1 MALTT
6 EEIKKKMEANSAAW
20 HTADAETKKKLEA
33 ENQSLGKQIG
43 GTYNEASGTWSDSSG
58 NNLYG
63 TSNSSGGT
71 KTTVSSGSGG
81 SSNKTYT
88 PNGGYT
94 IGSQKG
100 QGIAQNMG
108 IGETYTASD
117 GSVWK
122 KENDGTITV
131 VHKGVTTNNAYK
143 PTDYSIL
150 LKQQMEAGVPYQD
163 VEKALAAR
171 LNKALTTEG
180 LGQYA
185 YDDVYDAA
193 WNYILE
199 GRGEANKESSQ
210 ADLNAWLEDYNQNN
224 ARPSA
229 PQSDPRI
236 NELLNQILNREDFS
250 YDAMNDPLYKQY
262 AAQYKREGDRAMRD
276 TLAEAAA
283 SAGGM
288 NTYAIT
294 AAQQAANY
302 YNSQLGDKI
311 PELYQLAYQMYLQ
324 DKESMVQDLGI
335 LQDMDATQYNRYR
348 DTMTDWKDDR
358 NFSYGMYQD
367 ALAQGNWQTQF
378 DYNSMWDNKV
388 FENENYW
395 NNKNFVNNN
404 NHWQQEFDETV
415 KQNEIGNN
423 QWQQQFDETVKQN
436 EIGNNQWQQS
446 FDTEKEQLGIENS
459 RYDKETA
466 MGEFWSIIKMGV
478 VPSPEVCAAA
488 GYTQEQAKILA
499 QQQLN
504 SMNGTGGTG
513 NSGVVYGTNG
523 VTPPVMPGSTPVVP
537 SNASADA
544 GTGTGGTTDTTITR
558 YDHISGNYYN
568 SSNEIVGNDGKV
580 RYYAD
585 ANTKYIYDK
594 DGNVATYQQYSD
606 PNAVIIFPE
615 MLEGT
620 EGNGYRQSAVT
631 PIPDGNQYGN
641 MYGGGT
647 PTNYVAPVVD
657 GNGGGNGGGNNG
669 WIEDTDIYKDIIGA
683 FEKAE
688 EEYGVKPEAI
698 TMPRTVKTI
707 DDYMDTLKTNAEK
720 ANYLLEV
727 AENLGLTEGNILWV
741 ALKHG
746 IEI

>member
-6 EEIKKKMEANSAAW
+6 EQIKKQMEANSKAW
-20 HTADAETKKKLEA
+20 HTADDATKKKLEA
-33 ENQSLGKQIG
+33 ENQALGKQIG

-63 TSNSSGGT
+63 TSSSTGT
-71 KTTVSSGSGG
+71 SKKTVSSGSGG
-81 SSNKTYT
+81 KTYT

-150 LKQQMEAGVPYQD
+150 LKQQMDAGVPYQD
-163 VEKALAAR
+163 VEKSLAAR

-199 GRGEANKESSQ
+199 GRGEASKESSQ

-224 ARPSA
+224 ARPTYNDKYAGISE
-229 PQSDPRI
+229 QML
-236 NELLNQILNREDFS
+236 NEILNREDFS

-262 AAQYKREGDRAMRD
+262 AAQYQREGDRAMRD

-311 PELYQLAYQMYLQ
+311 PELYQLAYQMYLD
-324 DKESMVQDLGI
+324 DKNSMVQDLGLI
-335 LQDMDATQYNRYR
+335 NQMSDSQYNRYR

-367 ALAQGNWQTQF
+367 ALAQSNWQTQF

-446 FDTEKEQLGIENS
+446 FDAEKEQLGLENS

-466 MGEFWSIIKMGV
+466 MGEFWSIIEMGV

-513 NSGVVYGTNG
+513 NSGVIFGTNG
-523 VTPPVMPGSTPVVP
+523 VTPPVMPGSTPIVP
-537 SNASADA
+537 SGASADA
-544 GTGTGGTTDTTITR
+544 GTGGTTDTTITR

-568 SSNEIVGNDGKV
+568 SSNEVVGNDGKV

-585 ANTKYIYDK
+585 ANTNYIFDK
-594 DGNVATYQQYSD
+594 DGNVVTYQQYSD

-615 MLEGT
+615 MPEGT
-620 EGNGYRQSAVT
+620 EGNGYRSSAVT
-631 PIPDGNQYGN
+631 PIPDGNQYDN
-641 MYGGGT
+641 PYGYGTPTNYVPAVEDGDGT

-657 GNGGGNGGGNNG
+657 GNGGGNEDGGWNYSFDEPTWHSNPNAPK
-669 WIEDTDIYKDIIGA
+669 EV
-683 FEKAE
+683 KAICNE
-688 EEYGVKPEAI
+688 LYNTKGKQA
-698 TMPRTVKTI
+698 
-707 DDYMDTLKTNAEK
+707 
-720 ANYLLEV
+720 
-727 AENLGLTEGNILWV
+727 
-741 ALKHG
+741 ALKALKEAWDEGLINGHDYLMWRG
-746 IEI
+746 QYK

>member
-1 MALTT
+1 MALTDYD
-6 EEIKKKMEANSAAW
+6 KKNLSAADQKKVEAA
-20 HTADAETKKKLEA
+20 TAKWEAANAKGDTEGMKAAAAEAAAVRNNAGYKTDD
-33 ENQSLGKQIG
+33 
-43 GTYNEASGTWSDSSG
+43 SGNYTGSYSPTSSG
-58 NNLYG
+58 
-63 TSNSSGGT
+63 SSGGT
-71 KTTVSSGSGG
+71 KTTVSSSSGG

-100 QGIAQNMG
+100 QGIAQDMG
-108 IGETYTASD
+108 IGDTYEASD
-117 GSVWK
+117 GSIWR

-131 VHKGVTTNNAYK
+131 KHNGVTTTNAYT
-143 PTDYSIL
+143 PSDYSIL
-150 LKQQMEAGVPYQD
+150 IQRQIEAGVPYQV
-163 VEKALAAR
+163 VEETINKR
-171 LNKALTTEG
+171 TDKALTVDG

-185 YDDVYDAA
+185 YDGVYDAA
-193 WNYILE
+193 WEYINA
-199 GRGEANKESSQ
+199 GKSKANKENSLADNQ
-210 ADLNAWLEDYNQNN
+210 AYYDDYELNNPRPTYNDKY
-224 ARPSA
+224 AGI
-229 PQSDPRI
+229 SDKM
-236 NELLNQILNREDFS
+236 LDDILNREDFS
-250 YDAMNDPLYKQY
+250 YDPLNDPLYQQY

-311 PELYQLAYQMYLQ
+311 PELYQLAYQMYLD
-324 DKESMVQDLGI
+324 DKESMVQDLGLI
-335 LQDMDATQYNRYR
+335 NQMSDSQYNRYR

-423 QWQQQFDETVKQN
+423 QWQQ
-436 EIGNNQWQQS
+436 S

-466 MGEFWSIIKMGV
+466 MGEFWSIIEMGV

-504 SMNGTGGTG
+504 AMNGTGTSGNTG
-513 NSGVVYGTNG
+513 VIFGTNG
-523 VTPPVMPGSTPVVP
+523 VTPPVMPGSTPIVP
-537 SNASADA
+537 SNAGADA

-585 ANTKYIYDK
+585 ANTNYIYDK

-647 PTNYVAPVVD
+647 PTNDVAPVVEED
-657 GNGGGNGGGNNG
+657 NEKKTPSSIAGTWNLSMSRYESMKNYDDVESFCDELFENGGF
-669 WIEDTDIYKDIIGA
+669 D
-683 FEKAE
+683 
-688 EEYGVKPEAI
+688 
-698 TMPRTVKTI
+698 
-707 DDYMDTLKTNAEK
+707 
-720 ANYLLEV
+720 
-727 AENLGLTEGNILWV
+727 ENLKGF
-741 ALKHG
+741 LKEAKSQG
-746 IEI
+746 IIDSYDYVKLYVKYEKK

>member
-1 MALTT
+1 MALTDYD
-6 EEIKKKMEANSAAW
+6 KKNLSAADQKKVEAA
-20 HTADAETKKKLEA
+20 TAKWEAANAKGDTEGMKAAAAEAAAVRNNAGYKTDD
-33 ENQSLGKQIG
+33 
-43 GTYNEASGTWSDSSG
+43 SGNYTGSYSPTSSG
-58 NNLYG
+58 
-63 TSNSSGGT
+63 SSGGT
-71 KTTVSSGSGG
+71 KKTVSSGSGG

-94 IGSQKG
+94 IGSQLGK
-100 QGIAQNMG
+100 QTAQDMG

-117 GSVWK
+117 GSVWTK
-122 KENDGTITV
+122 QNDGTITV
-131 VHKGVTTNNAYK
+131 KHNGVTTTNAYT

-150 LKQQMEAGVPYQD
+150 IQQQIDAGVPYQI
-163 VEKALAAR
+163 VEDTINKRTDKAS
-171 LNKALTTEG
+171 NING

-185 YDDVYDAA
+185 YDGVYDAA
-193 WNYILE
+193 WKYINAE
-199 GRGEANKESSQ
+199 KSKANKENSLADNQ
-210 ADLNAWLEDYNQNN
+210 AYNEDYELNN
-224 ARPSA
+224 PRPTYDDKYAGISE
-229 PQSDPRI
+229 QM
-236 NELLNQILNREDFS
+236 LNDILNREDFS
-250 YDAMNDPLYKQY
+250 YDPLNDPLYQQY

-311 PELYQLAYQMYLQ
+311 PELYQLAYQMYLD
-324 DKESMVQDLGI
+324 DKESMVQNLGLI
-335 LQDMDATQYNRYR
+335 NQMSDSQYNRYR

-423 QWQQQFDETVKQN
+423 QWQQ
-436 EIGNNQWQQS
+436 S

-466 MGEFWSIIKMGV
+466 MGEFWSIIEMGV

-523 VTPPVMPGSTPVVP
+523 VTPPVMPGSTPIIP

-544 GTGTGGTTDTTITR
+544 GTGGTTDTTITR

-568 SSNEIVGNDGKV
+568 GANEVVGNDGKV

-585 ANTKYIYDK
+585 ANTNYIYDK

-620 EGNGYRQSAVT
+620 EGNGYRTSAVT
-631 PIPDGNQYGN
+631 PIPDGNQYEN
-641 MYGGGT
+641 AYGGGT
-647 PTNYVAPVVD
+647 PTNYVAPAVQS
-657 GNGGGNGGGNNG
+657 GGNEDGG
-669 WIEDTDIYKDIIGA
+669 WKYS
-683 FEKAE
+683 FEEPTWRSEPDAPKKVNEICNKLYNTKGTQA
-688 EEYGVKPEAI
+688 
-698 TMPRTVKTI
+698 
-707 DDYMDTLKTNAEK
+707 
-720 ANYLLEV
+720 
-727 AENLGLTEGNILWV
+727 
-741 ALKHG
+741 ALKALKEAWDEGLINGHYYM
-746 IEI
+746 EWRKQYMPSRQKKDK